1 MEMKRY
7 KVVVI
12 DKSMGTFFEEET
24 YFIEYYDIKSII
36 MLISEEQE
44 IVKIELIEDEEDEED
59 EEEIKELMECDYE
72 DLKDDKSIN

>member
-7 KVVVI
+7 KVVVV
-12 DKSMGTFFEEET
+12 DKSMNWFEPET

-44 IVKIELIEDEEDEED
+44 IVKIELIEDEEDEE
-59 EEEIKELMECDYE
+59 EIEQLMECDYD

>member
-44 IVKIELIEDEEDEED
+44 IVKIELIEDEEDEE
-59 EEEIKELMECDYE
+59 EIEQLMECDYE

>member
-12 DKSMGTFFEEET
+12 DKSMGTFFEEQT

-44 IVKIELIEDEEDEED
+44 IVKIELIEDEEDEE
-59 EEEIKELMECDYE
+59 EIEQLMECDYE